1 MQRFIKTI
9 HAFVRSLIENQ
20 VSPLHFFKPREA
32 SAVTSR
38 MKSVLHFSI
47 AAVVLFSAITARAGI
62 TGSISGTVSDPS
74 GAVMA
79 GVTVS
84 VTSVSTGVR
93 STTVTDGKG
102 FYRFPALNV
111 DTYDVAVTQTGF
123 RPFLESGVRIDAN
136 SAIQIDIALQLGQLT
151 DTVTVKSNTLQVE
164 TQSTQMGDV
173 IEGTTIT
180 SVPLNGRSY
189 IDLLAL
195 QPGVSPYTDDDTA
208 AGLVQAPVSGSLG
221 NGTQSI
227 NGGRPEANGFMVN
240 GADAE
245 EGVHNGAAIVPNLD
259 AISEFRII
267 TNNFNAEY
275 GNYSGGQIN
284 VVTKSGSNDFHG
296 GLFEF
301 LRNTDF
307 DAANYFTGRGDFKQ
321 NQFGG
326 TFGGPIKKNKLFF
339 FVDYQGTRQ
348 IIGAPQYYAVPS
360 TADRT
365 GNLSDQAASFAS
377 GLDNA
382 SPPHPI
388 TTTVDGT
395 PFANVLGSRLGYTVN
410 TGEPYYYTAGMVN
423 PATIGSNG
431 VGIPYT
437 SNCTSNDPTTGCVF
451 PNANIP
457 QTAWDPVAVN
467 MLKYIPSPNGGS
479 GALSTFSTS
488 AFNESLTDNKAGAR
502 VDASLGK
509 NMLFGYYFIDKYNV
523 ANPYQSVNI
532 PGFTAVT
539 YGMSQMINLG
549 MTTTVSPSTVNDA
562 RLVYLRNV
570 NFIGNPQ
577 GGLGVSLASLGFNT
591 PWNTTGGIGNI
602 SPSLAG
608 VPNTN
613 FNAYSFGVPSTTFDQ
628 HNNTFQ
634 IIDNL
639 TRIVGTHTFQFGAD
653 VHYDQIDLTG
663 FTAENGQFFFT
674 GSETGLDFADFLIG
688 APSSFIQ
695 GSPDIEHTR
704 SKYYGLYGQ
713 DSWRVRPTL
722 TLNYGL
728 RWEASTPWYDKQNYI
743 ETLIVGEQSQLFPD
757 APPGLVVPGDP
768 GVPRTLAPTRYGN
781 FAPRF
786 GLAYSPKASE
796 GLLARI
802 LGGPGNTS
810 IRLGYGL
817 FYQSIQQAD
826 TEQEIGDAPYGFYY
840 QSSSLPLLNSP
851 FINRTAPPPPPPLS
865 NVVPSDFPF
874 SFPPPNVSAKNPDI
888 GFPWTLVEPIA
899 GGNYFNPKNVL
910 PYSQDYELSLQRQFG
925 RATVLSL
932 SYVGTV
938 GHKLLTFVESNPGN
952 EAVCLF
958 LSNPANLALTTSG
971 QPQTPCGPFG
981 EDPGTSAPYQ
991 LATGVTVP
999 GFSGATKFATTRLVT
1014 GFGTPSTDNFG
1025 SNAYMNSVANS
1036 SYNSFQ
1042 DSLQHT
1048 DKYAEFMIGYTWA
1061 KSMDNGSGTLDATNP
1076 YNPRQSRALSI
1087 YDVPQIFVA
1096 SYTIHLPLDRWSGDR
1111 AVSRG
1116 LTGGWALSGI
1126 TTFASGRPVQLTEN
1140 DDNSLS
1146 GTFLAPVD
1154 APSYAD
1160 NGSKLFVDKNP
1171 RNLAGPDE
1179 TPLPY
1184 FNPAYFIQEPEG
1196 QIGNVMRRFFNGP
1209 GINNFDL
1216 ALLKNTKITETKE
1229 LQFRAEAFNVFNHAQ
1244 FQIPTASGLFNNT
1257 GVDGFGYATV
1267 ARDPRIMQLGLKLLF

>member
-1 MQRFIKTI
+1 M
-9 HAFVRSLIENQ
+9 
-20 VSPLHFFKPREA
+20 
-32 SAVTSR
+32 TSH

-47 AAVVLFSAITARAGI
+47 AAAVLFSAITARAGI

-84 VTSVSTGVR
+84 VTSVATGVR

-111 DTYDVAVTQTGF
+111 DTYDVAVSQAGF

-136 SAIQIDIALQLGQLT
+136 SAIQIDIQLQLGQLT

-173 IEGTTIT
+173 IEGPTIT

-189 IDLLAL
+189 INLLAL

-240 GADAE
+240 GADAQ

-339 FVDYQGTRQ
+339 FGDYQGTRQ
-348 IIGAPQYYAVPS
+348 IIGASQHYAVPS
-360 TADRT
+360 TDDRG
-365 GNLSDQAASFAS
+365 GNLADES
-377 GLDNA
+377 GSLTG
-382 SPPHPI
+382 S
-388 TTTVDGT
+388 VDST
-395 PFANVLGSRLGYTVN
+395 SFANVLNARMGLPPN
-410 TGEPYYYTAGMVN
+410 TISSGEPYYTD
-423 PATIGSNG
+423 PACSPANAA
-431 VGIPYT
+431 
-437 SNCTSNDPTTGCVF
+437 DPCVF
-451 PNANIP
+451 ASAAIP
-457 QTAWDPVAVN
+457 KNAWDPVAVN
-467 MLKYIPSPNGGS
+467 MLQYIPSPNGGS
-479 GALSTFSTS
+479 GAASTFSTS
-488 AFNESLTDNKAGAR
+488 AYNENLTDNKAGAR
-502 VDASLGK
+502 LDASLGK
-509 NMLFGYYFIDKYNV
+509 NMLFGYYFLDRYNV
-523 ANPYQSVNI
+523 ANPYESVNV

-539 YGMSQMINLG
+539 HGMSQMINLG
-549 MTTTVSPSTVNDA
+549 LTTTLSPSTVNDA

-591 PWNTTGGIGNI
+591 PWSSTGGIGNV

-613 FNAYSFGVPSTTFDQ
+613 FNNYSFGVPSTTFDQ

-653 VHYDQIDLTG
+653 FHYDQIDLNG
-663 FTAENGQFFFT
+663 FTGENGQFFFD
-674 GSETGLDFADFLIG
+674 GSETGIDFADFLIG
-688 APSSFIQ
+688 APVSFIQ
-695 GSPDIEHTR
+695 GSQDIEHTR

-743 ETLIVGEQSQLFPD
+743 ETLIVGEQSQLFPG
-757 APPGLVVPGDP
+757 APAGLVVPGDP

-786 GLAYSPKASE
+786 GLAYSPKATD
-796 GLLARI
+796 GLLGKI

-810 IRLGYGL
+810 IRVGYGF

-851 FINRTAPPPPPPLS
+851 FINRTAAPPNNL
-865 NVVPSDFPF
+865 VPSDFPF
-874 SFPPPNVSAKNPDI
+874 SFPPPNVSVKNPDTS
-888 GFPWTLVEPIA
+888 FPWNLVEPIA
-899 GGNYFNPKNVL
+899 GGNYFYPKNVL

-958 LSNPANLALTTSG
+958 LSNPANLALING

-981 EDPGTSAPYQ
+981 EDPGTLAPYQ
-991 LATGVTVP
+991 LAPGVTAP
-999 GFSGATKFATTRLVT
+999 GFPGATSFATTRLVS
-1014 GFGTPSTDNFG
+1014 GFGSPTSDNFG
-1025 SNAYMNSVANS
+1025 SNAYMNSIANS

-1042 DSLQHT
+1042 ASLQHT

-1111 AVSRG
+1111 AVARR

-1154 APSYAD
+1154 APSYAN
-1160 NGSKLFVDKNP
+1160 NGSKLYVDRNP
-1171 RNLAGPDE
+1171 RHGN
-1179 TPLPY
+1179 PY
-1184 FNPAYFIQEPEG
+1184 FNPGYFAYEPEG

-1209 GINNFDL
+1209 GLNNFDL

-1244 FQIPTASGLFNNT
+1244 FQIPTASGLINNT
-1257 GVDGFGYATV
+1257 GVNGFGYATV